1 MRAVPL
7 NRYLIYG
14 AIAAGC
20 LTDLATKR
28 WTFNLLGMP
37 GGRTLWLWEGVFGLQ
52 TSLNEGALSGWG
64 RASVAVFAILSVA
77 ALVGVLVWLF
87 VAGAARDRLLT
98 VALGCVTAGILGNL
112 YDRLGLP
119 GFGRQRCEP
128 VYAVR
133 DWILVMIGPWRWP
146 NFNIADPLLVVGGAA
161 GVACLLDRSRSTEHA
176 KRRNACVV
184 AFRPSRF
191 GGEEGDRSLFSVV
204 APRQHTFSRHWTSP
218 QTVNGCPHLKV
229 PKK

>member
-7 NRYLIYG
+7 NRYFIYG
-14 AIAAGC
+14 AIACAGC

-28 WTFNLLGMP
+28 WIFGKLGMP

-52 TSLNEGALSGWG
+52 TSLNQGALFGMGQG
-64 RASVAVFAILSVA
+64 RVAVFAILSIA
-77 ALVGVLVWLF
+77 AMVGVLVWLF

-119 GFGRQRCEP
+119 GLNWTFANQFHALGEP

-146 NFNIADPLLVVGGAA
+146 NFNIADPLLVLGA
-161 GVACLLDRSRSTEHA
+161 GLLAWH
-176 KRRNACVV
+176 
-184 AFRPSRF
+184 AFRTHKAEESAGNDPRPSTNEQ
-191 GGEEGDRSLFSVV
+191 GASG
-204 APRQHTFSRHWTSP
+204 
-218 QTVNGCPHLKV
+218 QTPG
-229 PKK
+229 

>member
-14 AIAAGC
+14 AIACAGC

-28 WTFNLLGMP
+28 WIFDKLRMP
-37 GGRTLWLWEGVFGLQ
+37 GWRTLWLWEGVFGLQ
-52 TSLNEGALSGWG
+52 TSLNEGALFGMGQG
-64 RASVAVFAILSVA
+64 RVAVFAILSVA
-77 ALVGVLVWLF
+77 ALVGVLLWLF

-119 GFGRQRCEP
+119 SLHWNFANEYHALGEP

-146 NFNIADPLLVVGGAA
+146 NFNIADPLLVSGAA
-161 GVACLLDRSRSTEHA
+161 LLAWH
-176 KRRNACVV
+176 
-184 AFRPSRF
+184 AFRTHKA
-191 GGEEGDRSLFSVV
+191 EEPAGNDE
-204 APRQHTFSRHWTSP
+204 
-218 QTVNGCPHLKV
+218 
-229 PKK
+229 